1 LKGGS
6 KHEEE
11 TVQLPKTLLSGRFV
25 NLPLDTIYFGPDSL
39 DTLPGLLDEHSVKR
53 AVVVTGRSI
62 SNNPYLMDR
71 LHSLLGPRLAGI
83 VGDAQQH
90 VPRSAVLRAAEFARS
105 KRADALI
112 SFGGGSPNDTAKAVA
127 WALAEDIETPGGF
140 DRFAIK
146 FEYPDKIEIPHLTKT
161 PVPIFAV
168 PTTLSAGDFTNFIGI
183 TDEVRRVKDLYG
195 DRKLTAK
202 AVVLDPK
209 VTTFTPEWLWLSSGI
224 RAVDHCVETILS
236 TMAQPFTDALA
247 SHALA
252 MLFRYLKECK
262 KDPADLAARG
272 QCQVASWLS
281 FFGLSNVNLGLS
293 HGVGHQLGAR
303 CNVPH
308 GYTSCVMMH
317 NVMEYNREAT
327 LARQAWIA
335 HVLGLTG
342 FANEEAAA
350 IAAKEALL
358 GLIRDDLGLP
368 WRLRDVGVAE
378 DAFAPIARDAMQ
390 DLIVASNPRK
400 VSSEAEI
407 VELLRS
413 AW

>member
-1 LKGGS
+1 
-6 KHEEE
+6 
-11 TVQLPKTLLSGRFV
+11 VQLPKALLNGRFV
-25 NLPLDTIYFGPDSL
+25 NLPLDTIYFGPDSIEKL
-39 DTLPGLLDEHSVKR
+39 AGVLDEHGVNR
-53 AVVVTGRSI
+53 AVVVTGRTI
-62 SNNPYLMDR
+62 SNNPVLMDR
-71 LHSLLGPRLAGI
+71 LHSVLGSRLAGV
-83 VGDAQQH
+83 VGEARQH
-90 VPRSAVLRAAEFARS
+90 VPRSSVLRIAEVARS
-105 KRADALI
+105 KGADALI

-127 WALAEDIETPGGF
+127 WALAEDIESPGDF

-146 FEYPDKIEIPHLTKT
+146 FEYPDKIEIPPLTKT

-183 TDEVRRVKDLYG
+183 TDEVRKVKDLYG

-202 AVVLDPK
+202 AVILDPK

-247 SHALA
+247 SHALC

-262 KDPADLAARG
+262 KDPDDLAARG

-293 HGVGHQLGAR
+293 HGIGHQLGAR

-335 HVLGLTG
+335 HILGLTG
-342 FANEEAAA
+342 FANEEAGA

-368 WRLRDVGVAE
+368 WRLRDVGVGE
-378 DAFAPIARDAMQ
+378 DEFAPIARDAMQ

-407 VELLRS
+407 AELLRR

>member
-1 LKGGS
+1 L
-6 KHEEE
+6 
-11 TVQLPKTLLSGRFV
+11 QLPKTLLNGHFV
-25 NLPLDTIYFGPDSL
+25 NLPLDTIYFGPDCIEK
-39 DTLPGLLDEHSVKR
+39 LPGLLDDHGVKR
-53 AVVVTGRSI
+53 AMVVTGRTI
-62 SNNPYLMDR
+62 SNNPVLMNR
-71 LHSLLGPRLAGI
+71 LHSVLGSRLAGV
-83 VGDAQQH
+83 VGEAQQH
-90 VPRSAVLRAAEFARS
+90 VPRSSVLRIAELARS
-105 KRADALI
+105 KGADALI
-112 SFGGGSPNDTAKAVA
+112 SFGGGSPNDTVKAVA
-127 WALAEDIETPGGF
+127 WALAEDIKTPGEF

-146 FEYPDKIEIPHLTKT
+146 FEYPDKIDIPPLTKD

-183 TDEVRRVKDLYG
+183 TDEVRKVKDLYG

-247 SHALA
+247 SHALGL
-252 MLFRYLKECK
+252 LFRYLKDCK
-262 KDPADLAARG
+262 KDPDDLAARG

-293 HGVGHQLGAR
+293 HGIGHQLGAR

-335 HVLGLTG
+335 HILGLTG
-342 FANEEAAA
+342 LANEEAGA

-368 WRLRDVGVAE
+368 WRLRDVGVGE
-378 DAFAPIARDAMQ
+378 DEFAPIARDAMQ

-407 VELLRS
+407 VELLRR